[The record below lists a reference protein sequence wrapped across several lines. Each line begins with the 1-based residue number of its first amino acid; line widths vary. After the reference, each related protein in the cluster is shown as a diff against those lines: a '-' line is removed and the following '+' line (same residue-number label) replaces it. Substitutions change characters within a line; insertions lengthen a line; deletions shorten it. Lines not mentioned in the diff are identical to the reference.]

1 MLQFYLSRDKWIGLS
16 IRLSIFFAMGVLT
29 VLLVLVMVLC
39 VVGVL
44 SKNYSLARKLKG
56 NPLIPVVG
64 DMKIV
69 LLDSGRWRIM
79 ERSSEI
85 P

>member
-16 IRLSIFFAMGVLT
+16 IRLSLFFAMGVLT
-29 VLLVLVMVLC
+29 VLLVLVIVLC
-39 VVGVL
+39 VVRVL

-79 ERSSEI
+79 ERS
-85 P
+85 